1 MSSSYQIWQPHLH
14 CSEKIKIFVLES
26 FENLSKILLC
36 WTPPEKNLRIVEE
49 RVLLFLDCAHFL
61 QRCKIL
67 APKASVYWPIW
78 NVELIQSKH
87 LLGQLQKVRSFLF
100 FQSVFFI
107 SMLGYKLVSIPLQCF
122 FQNLNSEKFERLTY
136 CGSGFGGVCTNL
148 SYQKSKKSKKRKL
161 ILDVHK
167 KFEL

>member
-1 MSSSYQIWQPHLH
+1 MFWKVL
-14 CSEKIKIFVLES
+14 KIFQRFYFAE
-26 FENLSKILLC
+26 LLRR
-36 WTPPEKNLRIVEE
+36 RICELWRNGCYYFWIVPISCRGVRYWLQKPQCIGQSEM
-49 RVLLFLDCAHFL
+49 LNWFNQNTFLDN
-61 QRCKIL
+61 CKKL
-67 APKASVYWPIW
+67 EVFS
-78 NVELIQSKH
+78 
-87 LLGQLQKVRSFLF
+87 F